1 MATQPLA
8 LGTLLFSDLQD
19 SPLFRAKASAL

>member
-1 MATQPLA
+1 MAAQPLA

-19 SPLFRAKASAL
+19 SPLFRAKASVS